1 MILRRWASSIRT
13 QDRDAYVAYVQA
25 TGGDD
30 YKRTPGSL
38 GFQMLLRDIPDGTTE
53 IQTLSWWESEE
64 AIRAFSGEDYKTARY
79 YPDDDRFLLSKPEF
93 VTHFEVVV
101 DARHDG

>member
-1 MILRRWASSIRT
+1 M
-13 QDRDAYVAYVQA
+13 
-25 TGGDD
+25 
-30 YKRTPGSL
+30 
-38 GFQMLLRDIPDGTTE
+38 
-53 IQTLSWWESEE
+53 
-64 AIRAFSGEDYKTARY
+64 RAFAGEDYKTARY